1 MKNIELINMTQYANI
16 YGVYDESGKPI
27 GTVNVILSGR
37 DCGTQ
42 VYTLSG
48 KYTRRD
54 IRKFFNE
61 ARKAKTTIN

>member
-48 KYTRRD
+48 KYTRRE
-54 IRKFFNE
+54 NQ
-61 ARKAKTTIN
+61 